1 VERQPTW
8 EFTVNSFDTRTA
20 VLLLAGAGGAYVA
33 FLHPTL
39 GTALLVG
46 VAVVALLHTL
56 LR

>member
-1 VERQPTW
+1 M
-8 EFTVNSFDTRTA
+8 NSFDTRTA

-33 FLHPTL
+33 FLHPAV